1 MPVIDRI
8 TRDQR
13 RALRRLA
20 DVPRGIAET
29 LMLANGFKGESID
42 GLVLAGLATVVT
54 DTARI
59 GGGTNKGDPPM
70 IPDARRK
77 ATQRLPTG
85 WGGSRH
91 GHAKKRRHT
100 RRGPCAHPLP

>member
-1 MPVIDRI
+1 MKGPAWRRCRVITGLHALPRAALHEYDRM

-13 RALRRLA
+13 RALRRLSN
-20 DVPRGIAET
+20 VPRGIAET

-59 GGGTNKGDPPM
+59 GGETIKVDLVM
-70 IPDARRK
+70 ITDAGRK
-77 ATQRLPTG
+77 AIEG
-85 WGGSRH
+85 
-91 GHAKKRRHT
+91 
-100 RRGPCAHPLP
+100 

>member
-20 DVPRGIAET
+20 DVPRGIVET

-42 GLVLAGLATVVT
+42 GLVLAGLATVMT

-59 GGGTNKGDPPM
+59 GGETIKIVRIM
-70 IPDARRK
+70 ITDAGRR
-77 ATQRLPTG
+77 ALEG
-85 WGGSRH
+85 
-91 GHAKKRRHT
+91 
-100 RRGPCAHPLP
+100 